1 MLQHKHFGKLRPHKH
16 TSYAGLVFVL
26 ILGAV
31 VLAGVSFAA
40 DAAVPAVNPQSGSV
54 GLAGTV
60 PGPAPTTSAPI
71 LSPGNGTSTSS
82 IPITISGACP
92 IGTFVSLERNNV
104 FGGAVACSDSGTF
117 SMQTD
122 LFDGANVLFTRVTD
136 ALGQNGPNSAS
147 ITVYYNAPS
156 LALPGGSVAKQL
168 FLDMSTTITGGDPG
182 LPIERTVTIIGGV
195 GPYAV
200 EWDWG
205 DGNTSLASQG
215 NEGNVS
221 ATHAY
226 TSAGTYTV
234 IVRVTDSTGN
244 SAFLQFVTVV
254 NGPVNALGA
263 SVGGGSG
270 SLAGSLISAW
280 PLYGLAAV
288 MVFFF
293 WIGERREVSKLRRK
307 NLLVNA

>member
-1 MLQHKHFGKLRPHKH
+1 MLQHEHFGKLRSHKH
-16 TSYAGLVFVL
+16 TSYAGLFFIL

-31 VLAGVSFAA
+31 ILAGISFAA

-54 GLAGTV
+54 GLTGTV
-60 PGPAPTTSAPI
+60 TGPAPTTSAPI
-71 LSPGNGTSTSS
+71 LSPGNGTSTSN

-92 IGTFVSLERNNV
+92 TGTFVSLERNNI
-104 FGGAVACSDSGTF
+104 FGGAVACSDAGTF
-117 SMQTD
+117 SLQAD
-122 LFDGANVLFTRVTD
+122 LFDGVNIIYTRVTD
-136 ALGQNGPNSAS
+136 ALGQNGPNSAP

-168 FLDMSTTITGGDPG
+168 FLDMSTTITGGDPA
-182 LPIERTVTIIGGV
+182 LPIGRTVTIVGGV

-215 NEGNVS
+215 NEGDVS
-221 ATHAY
+221 ATHTYAR
-226 TSAGTYTV
+226 AGTYTV

-254 NGPVNALGA
+254 NGPVAALGA
-263 SVGGGSG
+263 TTGSGLGSLSG
-270 SLAGSLISAW
+270 SLVSAW

-293 WIGERREVSKLRRK
+293 WIGERREVSILRRK
-307 NLLVNA
+307 NVLVNA